1 MRIQT
6 TLIRTGGSHVEMAD
20 GTIYH
25 FAPTD
30 TDPRHIAEVRKNDHV
45 KRLLAID
52 GYEVAAEE
60 APEDALEPT
69 DPLEPVDPL
78 EPLTAGDPAGT
89 DAGTDDADIPN
100 PLSMAPVPQIPDLNA
115 MSHADLQALF
125 KTKFMREPNP
135 RAGRAKLI
143 DALTKHYSAPQSGQ
157 TDQPEPEPE
166 T

>member
-30 TDPRHIAEVRKNDHV
+30 TDPRHIAEVTKNDHV

-52 GYEVAAEE
+52 GYQL
-60 APEDALEPT
+60 PEDALEPT
-69 DPLEPVDPL
+69 DPL

-89 DAGTDDADIPN
+89 DAGTDDADVPN
-100 PLSMAPVPQIPDLNA
+100 PLSMAPVPQIPDLDA

-125 KTKFMREPNP
+125 KTVFMREPNP

-143 DALTKHYSAPQSGQ
+143 DALTDHYSAPQSGQ

>member
-6 TLIRTGGSHVEMAD
+6 TLIRTGGSHIEMAD

-30 TDPRHIAEVRKNDHV
+30 TDPRHIAEVTKNDHV

-52 GYEVAAEE
+52 GYQL
-60 APEDALEPT
+60 PEDALEPT

-100 PLSMAPVPQIPDLNA
+100 PLSVAPVPQIPDLNA

-125 KTKFMREPNP
+125 KTVFMREPNP

-143 DALTKHYSAPQSGQ
+143 DALTDHYTANRSGE
-157 TDQPEPEPE
+157 TEPE

>member
-6 TLIRTGGSHVEMAD
+6 TLIRPGGSHVEMAD
-20 GTIYH
+20 GTSYH

-30 TDPRHIAEVRKNDHV
+30 TDPRHIAEVTKNEHV
-45 KRLLAID
+45 KCLLAID
-52 GYEVAAEE
+52 GYQL
-60 APEDALEPT
+60 PEDALEP
-69 DPLEPVDPL
+69 VDPDWQPAIPPAPA
-78 EPLTAGDPAGT
+78 PLTAGDPAGT

-100 PLSMAPVPQIPDLNA
+100 PLSVATVPQIPDLEA

-143 DALTKHYSAPQSGQ
+143 DALTDHYSAPQSGQ

>member
-30 TDPRHIAEVRKNDHV
+30 TDPRHIAEVKKNDHV
-45 KRLLAID
+45 KCLLAID
-52 GYEVAAEE
+52 GYQL
-60 APEDALEPT
+60 PEDALEPT
-69 DPLEPVDPL
+69 DPLEPVDPP

-100 PLSMAPVPQIPDLNA
+100 PLSVAPVPQIPDLDG

-125 KTKFMREPNP
+125 ATVFMREPNP